1 MQQGSHLTP
10 FTPILDSVHTKDM
23 TTDTNGTIS
32 WADAVQYVSRES
44 SRLLHG
50 YLMVSFAF
58 DYGHLTGER
67 IDLGE
72 LQTWHDVETDMALA
86 ALLNR

>member
-1 MQQGSHLTP
+1 
-10 FTPILDSVHTKDM
+10 M

-32 WADAVQYVSRES
+32 WTDAVQYVSRES

-50 YLMVSFAF
+50 YLLVSFAF

-72 LQTWHDVETDMALA
+72 FLSWHDEETEMALA
-86 ALLNR
+86 ALLDRFVKKG

>member
-1 MQQGSHLTP
+1 MTHLNA
-10 FTPILDSVHTKDM
+10 DS
-23 TTDTNGTIS
+23 NGTIS

-72 LQTWHDVETDMALA
+72 LLIWNEEQTEMALA
-86 ALLNR
+86 SVASLIHS